1 MSNTF
6 NIRHAKERCFAF
18 IVRFSLLF
26 CAGILTFL
34 LGSIF
39 VKGVGAISL
48 EFLFTP
54 AKDFGRSGGIF
65 YQLLGSL
72 LVVLVATLLVVPVAI
87 GTSLFQYAFN
97 TKKGTG
103 YLLEQSLYTLNA
115 IPSITYG
122 IFGLIFF
129 VNVLNTGI
137 SWFVGSMILAIM
149 MLPTV
154 TLSTYQAMTAIP
166 KIYHENAAALGLKKS
181 QIIRRVTLPLSLHGI
196 VTGTLIGLARAIGE
210 TAPIMFIATAFS
222 GVTVPRSLV
231 EPVSTLP
238 THILEL
244 AQQSTNPQ
252 ALQNAWGASLI
263 LILLVGGF
271 SLLALFARSNLL
283 KQGRK

>member
-6 NIRHAKERCFAF
+6 NIRHTKERGFAL
-18 IVRFSLLF
+18 IVRFSLLI
-26 CAGILTFL
+26 CVGILTFL

-39 VKGVGAISL
+39 VKGISAISL

-54 AKDFGRSGGIF
+54 AKEFGRSGGIF
-65 YQLLGSL
+65 YQLLGS
-72 LVVLVATLLVVPVAI
+72 VLMVLMATLLIVPVAI

-97 TKKGTG
+97 TKQGIG
-103 YLLEQSLYTLNA
+103 YLLKQSLYALNA

-154 TLSTYQAMTAIP
+154 TLSSYQAMAAIP

-181 QIIRRVTLPLSLHGI
+181 QIIRRVTLPQSLHGI
-196 VTGTLIGLARAIGE
+196 VTGSLIGLARAIGE

-222 GVTVPRSLV
+222 GVSVPRSLV

-244 AQQSTNPQ
+244 AQQSTDPQ
-252 ALQNAWGASLI
+252 ALQNAWGASLV

-271 SLLALFARSNLL
+271 SFIAFLARSRLQS
-283 KQGRK
+283 QGRK

>member
-6 NIRHAKERCFAF
+6 NIRHAKERCFAC

-271 SLLALFARSNLL
+271 SLLALFARSKLL
-283 KQGRK
+283 RQGRK

>member
-1 MSNTF
+1 MSRTF
-6 NIRHAKERCFAF
+6 NIRYAKERGFAF
-18 IVRFSLLF
+18 IMRLSLLI

-34 LGSIF
+34 LVSIF
-39 VKGVGAISL
+39 VKGIGAISL
-48 EFLFTP
+48 EFLFTS
-54 AKDFGRSGGIF
+54 AREFGRSGGII

-72 LVVLVATLLVVPVAI
+72 LMVLVAILIVVPVAV

-97 TKKGTG
+97 TKKGIA
-103 YLLEQSLYTLNA
+103 YLLEQSLYALNA

-137 SWFVGSMILAIM
+137 SWFVGSIILAIM

-166 KIYHENAAALGLKKS
+166 KIYQENAAALGLKKS
-181 QIIRRVTLPLSLHGI
+181 QIIRRVTLPQSLQGI
-196 VTGTLIGLARAIGE
+196 VTGSLIGLARAIGE

-222 GVTVPRSLV
+222 GVSVPRSLA

-244 AQQSTNPQ
+244 AQQSTDPQ
-252 ALQNAWGASLI
+252 ALQNAWGASLV
-263 LILLVGGF
+263 LILLVSAF
-271 SLLALFARSNLL
+271 SLLALFARSYLRR
-283 KQGRK
+283 QGRK

>member
-1 MSNTF
+1 MPDTF
-6 NIRHAKERCFAF
+6 NTRHAKERLFAF
-18 IVRFSLLF
+18 IVRLALLM
-26 CAGILTFL
+26 CAGILAFL
-34 LGSIF
+34 LGSIL
-39 VKGVGAISL
+39 VKGMGAISL

-54 AKDFGRSGGIF
+54 AKEFGRSGGIF
-65 YQLLGSL
+65 YQILGSL
-72 LVVLVATLLVVPVAI
+72 IMVLVATLMVVPLAI

-97 TKKGTG
+97 TRKGIG
-103 YLLEQSLYTLNA
+103 YFLEQSLYALNA

-137 SWFVGSMILAIM
+137 SWFVGSMILAMM
-149 MLPTV
+149 MLPVT
-154 TLSTYQAMTAIP
+154 TLSTYQAMTTIP

-181 QIIRRVTLPLSLHGI
+181 QIIRRVTLPQSLHGI
-196 VTGTLIGLARAIGE
+196 VTGSLIGLARAIGE

-222 GVTVPRSLV
+222 GVSVPRSLA

-244 AQQSTNPQ
+244 AQQSTDPQ

-263 LILLVGGF
+263 LILLVGSF
-271 SLLALFARSNLL
+271 SFLALFSRSHLQS
-283 KQGRK
+283 QGRK

>member
-1 MSNTF
+1 MPDRF

-18 IVRFSLLF
+18 IVRFALLM

-34 LGSIF
+34 LGSIL
-39 VKGVGAISL
+39 VKGLGAISL

-54 AKDFGRSGGIF
+54 AKEFGRSGGIF
-65 YQLLGSL
+65 YQILGSL
-72 LVVLVATLLVVPVAI
+72 LMVLVATLLVIPLAI

-97 TKKGTG
+97 TRKGIG
-103 YLLEQSLYTLNA
+103 YFLEQSLYALNA

-122 IFGLIFF
+122 LFGLIFF
-129 VNVLNTGI
+129 VNILNTGI
-137 SWFVGSMILAIM
+137 SWFVGSMILAMM
-149 MLPTV
+149 MLPIT
-154 TLSTYQAMTAIP
+154 TLSTYQAMSTIP

-181 QIIRRVTLPLSLHGI
+181 QIIRRVTLPQSLHGI
-196 VTGTLIGLARAIGE
+196 VTGSLIGLARAIGE

-222 GVTVPRSLV
+222 GVTVPRSLA

-244 AQQSTNPQ
+244 AQQSTDPQ

-263 LILLVGGF
+263 LILLVGSF
-271 SLLALFARSNLL
+271 SLLALFSRSRLQS
-283 KQGRK
+283 QGRK

>member
-1 MSNTF
+1 MSDRL
-6 NIRHAKERCFAF
+6 NIRYAKERCFAL
-18 IVRFSLLF
+18 IVRLSLLI

-39 VKGVGAISL
+39 IKGIGAISL

-54 AKDFGRSGGIF
+54 AKEFGRSGGIF

-72 LVVLVATLLVVPVAI
+72 LIALVATVLVVPVAI
-87 GTSLFQYAFN
+87 GTSLFQYSFN
-97 TKKGTG
+97 AKKGIG
-103 YLLEQSLYTLNA
+103 YLLEQSLYALNA

-137 SWFVGSMILAIM
+137 SWFVGSIILAIM

-181 QIIRRVTLPLSLHGI
+181 QIG
-196 VTGTLIGLARAIGE
+196 
-210 TAPIMFIATAFS
+210 
-222 GVTVPRSLV
+222 
-231 EPVSTLP
+231 
-238 THILEL
+238 
-244 AQQSTNPQ
+244 
-252 ALQNAWGASLI
+252 
-263 LILLVGGF
+263 
-271 SLLALFARSNLL
+271 
-283 KQGRK
+283 K